1 MDKALSLEPDTFDPY
16 VFRGFVARVLEGDFP
31 LAIRMYTSA
40 LDRNPPQAMQ
50 VQLERFIE
58 EMTGE

>member
-1 MDKALSLEPDTFDPY
+1 L
-16 VFRGFVARVLEGDFP
+16 
-31 LAIRMYTSA
+31 A

-58 EMTGE
+58 EMTGD